1 MASLTIFSSVI
12 HIILIIHIV
21 FLMEALIINP
31 SRLDVVHTQP
41 KKMVLLQNSFRMKHE
56 TREKTDTDKKMG
68 KHKHNTR
75 QYWSGE

>member
-1 MASLTIFSSVI
+1 
-12 HIILIIHIV
+12 
-21 FLMEALIINP
+21 MEALIINP
-31 SRLDVVHTQP
+31 SHLDVVHTQP

-75 QYWSGE
+75 Q